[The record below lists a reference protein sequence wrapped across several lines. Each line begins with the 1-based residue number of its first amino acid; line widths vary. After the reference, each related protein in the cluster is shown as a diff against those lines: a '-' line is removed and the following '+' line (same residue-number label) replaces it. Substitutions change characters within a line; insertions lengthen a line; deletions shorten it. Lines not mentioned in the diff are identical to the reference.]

1 MSEDT
6 SGNPGV
12 TWPQPEAAV
21 EVVRRMQIKLHR
33 WASEDSAR
41 RFDDLHNLVYDPA
54 FLVLAFARVAGNADR
69 EHLGWI
75 GSPWPRSGP
84 RSG

>member
-12 TWPQPEAAV
+12 TWPQPEAAA
-21 EVVRRMQIKLHR
+21 EVVRRIQIKLHR

-41 RFDDLHNLVYDPA
+41 RFDDLHNQV
-54 FLVLAFARVAGNADR
+54 VWLAPSVVVARVP
-69 EHLGWI
+69 
-75 GSPWPRSGP
+75 SPL
-84 RSG
+84 